1 MRFNLWKVMS
11 MNVEDSA
18 PPSRSPAWWDE
29 RYAEGSTPWD
39 TEVVPPELHEAVDS
53 GLLRAPGVALDL
65 GCGTGTNTLFMAGLG
80 FVAYGIDVAWLALV
94 QARGKA
100 MAAGAT
106 AYFCQGDVAG
116 LDFLPVSAV
125 FALDIGCL
133 HSLLPADRAR
143 YAGSLGRRVQ
153 PGGHYLLYGFDEG
166 PASEG
171 GVMGFAAGEI
181 ASIFDPWFSL
191 VWRRPS
197 WQDDRPVAWYLLQRT

>member
-1 MRFNLWKVMS
+1 MS

-39 TEVVPPELHEAVDS
+39 TEVVPPELHEAVES
-53 GLLRAPGVALDL
+53 GLLRPPGVALDL

-80 FVAYGIDVAWLALV
+80 LMAYGIDVAWLALV

-106 AYFCQGDVAG
+106 AYFCQGDVAD
-116 LDFLPVSAV
+116 LDFLPVPAV
-125 FALDIGCL
+125 FALDMGCL
-133 HSLLPADRAR
+133 HSLAPADRAR
-143 YAGSLGRRVQ
+143 YAGSLARRVQ

-166 PASEG
+166 PAAEG
-171 GVMGFAAGEI
+171 GVMGFAPGEI
-181 ASIFDPWFSL
+181 AVRFAPWFRP

-197 WQDDRPVAWYLLQRT
+197 CQDERPVAWYLLQRI

>member
-1 MRFNLWKVMS
+1 MPFNLWKVMC
-11 MNVEDSA
+11 MNVADSG
-18 PPSRSPAWWDE
+18 PPSRSPGWWNQ

-39 TEVVPPELHEAVDS
+39 TELVPPELHEVVES
-53 GLLRAPGVALDL
+53 GLLRPPGVALDL

-100 MAAGAT
+100 ERAGAT
-106 AYFCQGDVAG
+106 AYFCQGDVAD
-116 LDFLPVSAV
+116 LDFLPVPAV
-125 FALDIGCL
+125 FALDMGCL
-133 HSLLPADRAR
+133 HSLAPADRER

-166 PASEG
+166 PAAEG
-171 GVMGFAAGEI
+171 GAMGFAAGEI
-181 ASIFDPWFSL
+181 AGRFAPWFSL

-197 WQDDRPVAWYLLQRT
+197 WQGDRPVAWYLLQRV